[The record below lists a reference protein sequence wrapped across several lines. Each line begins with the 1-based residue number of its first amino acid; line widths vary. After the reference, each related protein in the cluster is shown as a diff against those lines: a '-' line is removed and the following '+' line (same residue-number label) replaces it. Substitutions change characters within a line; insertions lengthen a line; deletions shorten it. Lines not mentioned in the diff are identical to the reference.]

1 MGRLVNPPPCIHSIR
16 LKLSRA
22 GEANSQLLL
31 SILAVHEVKVDFD
44 AVAALM
50 GPNCTSRAVQEQLKK
65 LKKMATL
72 KAGGAAPKAP
82 ATKVCATHAMSTHP
96 MSTHH

>member
-1 MGRLVNPPPCIHSIR
+1 
-16 LKLSRA
+16 
-22 GEANSQLLL
+22 LLL

-44 AVAALM
+44 AVSALM

-65 LKKMATL
+65 LKKIATA
-72 KAGGAAPKAP
+72 KASGAPPKAP
-82 ATKVCATHAMSTHP
+82 ATKVCHIHP

>member
-1 MGRLVNPPPCIHSIR
+1 MGRLVDLPPFIHSIR
-16 LKLSRA
+16 LKFSRA

-31 SILAVHEVKVDFD
+31 SVLAVHEVKVDFD
-44 AVAALM
+44 AVSALM

-72 KAGGAAPKAP
+72 KASGVAPKAP
-82 ATKVCATHAMSTHP
+82 ATKVGHTNPVFTYH
-96 MSTHH
+96 

>member
-1 MGRLVNPPPCIHSIR
+1 MGRLVNPTSFIHSFR
-16 LKLSRA
+16 LKIPRA

-50 GPNCTSRAVQEQLKK
+50 GPACTSRAVQEQLKK
-65 LKKMATL
+65 LKKLATL
-72 KAGGAAPKAP
+72 KANGAAPKAP
-82 ATKVCATHAMSTHP
+82 ATKVGHTYP
-96 MSTHH
+96 VSTHH